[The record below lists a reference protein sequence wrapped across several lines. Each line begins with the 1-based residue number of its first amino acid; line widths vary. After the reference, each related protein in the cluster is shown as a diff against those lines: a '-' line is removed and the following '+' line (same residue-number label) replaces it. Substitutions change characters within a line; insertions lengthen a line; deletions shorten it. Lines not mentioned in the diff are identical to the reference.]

1 MRNLSWLGALEVMVL
16 GAMVAW
22 MICL

>member
-16 GAMVAW
+16 GAMLAW